1 MKSNES
7 DCQVQRV
14 RVNRALFHY
23 SHIDSSN
30 QSTNTVDNVHNIC
43 SELVVWRRKLNSY
56 DIKPFVY
63 SSIDNAS
70 DNRVPRNTCSN
81 TPHTFRNT

>member
-43 SELVVWRRKLNSY
+43 SELVV
-56 DIKPFVY
+56 
-63 SSIDNAS
+63 
-70 DNRVPRNTCSN
+70 
-81 TPHTFRNT
+81 